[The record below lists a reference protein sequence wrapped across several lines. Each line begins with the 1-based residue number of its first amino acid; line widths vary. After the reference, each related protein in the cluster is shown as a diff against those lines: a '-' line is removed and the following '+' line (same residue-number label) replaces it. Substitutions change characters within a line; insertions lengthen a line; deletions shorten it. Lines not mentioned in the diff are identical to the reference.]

1 MRKKVAN
8 LEEGVMGRSNIQK
21 DKEEMEW
28 SYKKLGN
35 ENDRLRS
42 ELARAKKMVVE
53 LKAEMMDVSNI
64 KVS

>member
-1 MRKKVAN
+1 
-8 LEEGVMGRSNIQK
+8 MGRSNIQK

-42 ELARAKKMVVE
+42 ELARAKKIVVE